1 MKGCWLRWQATIHIL
16 MVMVTHTHLDT
27 RLDTHLDILVLPIP
41 LPTPLL
47 PIHLPIHL
55 HPRPL
60 RIPLLHRKVAV
71 VLR

>member
-1 MKGCWLRWQATIHIL
+1 MKGCWLRWPATIHIL
-16 MVMVTHTHLDT
+16 MVMVTHTHLDTHLDT

-47 PIHLPIHL
+47 PIHL

-60 RIPLLHRKVAV
+60 RIPPLHRKVAV